1 MCRSD
6 IIFVALFT
14 FQTLAQRNDSNL
26 FFLTDSIREQLVSC
40 VQSCSTLP
48 QTQGSLIAI
57 HTSLAG
63 DGRV

>member
-40 VQSCSTLP
+40 VQLCGSLP
-48 QTQGSLIAI
+48 HTQGSPMAM
-57 HTSLAG
+57 HVSLTG